1 MPASFPSTLTSNAA
15 TDGRG
20 YTVQPKD
27 YQVASVEARA
37 ITGYLEAN
45 RVAIVYDTSTYT
57 AGIADQVRDA
67 VTRAGAEVVL
77 FESFGEGELNAP
89 ALVDQIRAKPGS
101 RLRDHLLPRGGEI
114 AKEAAARGLEATC
127 LMGLAN
133 QDVKFV
139 KTAGLDAARRC
150 YSSGIPSAEQF
161 SGARTYVT
169 EYREEFD
176 AEPGRGGRSRTTP
189 SGCCSRLF
197 ALRAAGTPTA
207 SKKSSRTRRTTPA
220 SRARST
226 STRRRAT
233 AESCPS

>member
-101 RLRDHLLPRGGEI
+101 LLRDHLLPRG
-114 AKEAAARGLEATC
+114 A
-127 LMGLAN
+127 
-133 QDVKFV
+133 
-139 KTAGLDAARRC
+139 
-150 YSSGIPSAEQF
+150 
-161 SGARTYVT
+161 
-169 EYREEFD
+169 
-176 AEPGRGGRSRTTP
+176 RSRRRRP
-189 SGCCSRLF
+189 PAASR
-197 ALRAAGTPTA
+197 RPA
-207 SKKSSRTRRTTPA
+207 SWASRTRT
-220 SRARST
+220 
-226 STRRRAT
+226 
-233 AESCPS
+233 